1 MDTTTPATTTSTTT
15 HRVPTPDGRTLAV
28 DVRGPAD
35 GPVLLFLHSAPGS
48 RHFDPDPAATLAAGV
63 RLVTFDRAG
72 YGDSDPFAGDVVPT
86 IGRHAADAA
95 TVVESLDAG
104 PVDVVGWSAGGR
116 IGVALAA
123 ARPALVRSVA
133 VVATPAP
140 DAEVPWAGEEHRAM
154 SAELR
159 REPGTAMAA
168 LREAFAGFDAAI
180 AGDEAV
186 AVSQVAGGTA
196 DEALLA
202 ARPDLRAAVARM
214 VQAGCAAGTEGLAA
228 DIVADQVADWDLDPS
243 AVSIPASCWYGADD
257 DIVGPVHGDWWADR
271 IPGAT
276 RHVEADVGHL
286 VIATAWPA
294 ILAQRPSA

>member
-1 MDTTTPATTTSTTT
+1 MDTTNPATTTTT
-15 HRVPTPDGRTLAV
+15 HRVTTPDGRTLAV
-28 DVRGPAD
+28 DVTGPAA
-35 GPVLLFLHSAPGS
+35 GPVLVFLHSAPGS
-48 RHFDPDPAATLAAGV
+48 RRFDPDPAATAAAGV

-72 YGDSDPFAGDVVPT
+72 YGESVPFADDVVPT

-123 ARPALVRSVA
+123 ARPELVRSIA

-159 REPGTAMAA
+159 TDPGTAMAA
-168 LREAFAGFDAAI
+168 MRQAFAGFDAAI
-180 AGDEAV
+180 AGDDDV

-202 ARPDLRAAVARM
+202 SRPDLRAAVAQM
-214 VQAGCAAGTEGLAA
+214 VQAGCAPGTEGLAA

-243 AVSIPASCWYGADD
+243 AVSAPASCWYGADD
-257 DIVGPVHGDWWADR
+257 DTVGPVHGDWWADR

-276 RHVEADVGHL
+276 RHVEAGVGHL

-294 ILAQRPSA
+294 ILARRPRA